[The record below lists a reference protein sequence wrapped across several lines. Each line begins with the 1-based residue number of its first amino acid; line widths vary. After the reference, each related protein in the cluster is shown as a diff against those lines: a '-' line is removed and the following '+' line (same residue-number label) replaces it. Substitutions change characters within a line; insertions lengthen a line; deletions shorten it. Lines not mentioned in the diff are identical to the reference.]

1 MTDDTHVTRRT
12 VLGAIALGAAKM
24 ALKLGVAS
32 ARRADDVA
40 RRADDL
46 WRTADAATRAIPPPQ
61 GAQGDGW
68 AAQQRRL
75 LDEDLAVD
83 ILQDVPF
90 DALGPDDDARD

>member
-32 ARRADDVA
+32 ARRADDLWRA
-40 RRADDL
+40 ADDV
-46 WRTADAATRAIPPPQ
+46 TRAIPPPQ
-61 GAQGDGW
+61 GALDDGW